1 MITLAEI
8 IERFE
13 PDYRARYGHT
23 LSPERAQALRAMQ
36 CCRSHMAPQLLATC
50 SDCAEQRLIPH
61 SCGHRLCPHC
71 QHHEGEQ
78 WLERQRRLQV
88 PAEYF
93 LLTFTLPSELR
104 ALAFRHAKSVY
115 AALFTAAWATV
126 QTFCRNDRQL
136 KGEAGAVAVLHT
148 HSRRL
153 ELHPHVHLVMPGAS
167 LDSRSR
173 RWRVKTG
180 YLFSHK
186 ALAKVFRAKFLA
198 ALKQAGLQ
206 PPGQLP
212 GKWVVDCKSV
222 GNGEKALVYLGRY
235 LYRGVIREADLLA
248 CDNGQ
253 VSFRYRDS
261 QSGETKVRTL
271 PGADFLHLILQ
282 HVLPKGF
289 RRARNYGFLH
299 PNKKGLIALLH
310 LVLRIAPRPPTP
322 DKPRPAFVCPCCGK
336 PMQIL
341 RRRVPAMAVRRSD
354 SAQAT
359 ETAV

>member
-261 QSGETKVRTL
+261 QT
-271 PGADFLHLILQ
+271 
-282 HVLPKGF
+282 
-289 RRARNYGFLH
+289 
-299 PNKKGLIALLH
+299 
-310 LVLRIAPRPPTP
+310 
-322 DKPRPAFVCPCCGK
+322 
-336 PMQIL
+336 
-341 RRRVPAMAVRRSD
+341 RV
-354 SAQAT
+354 
-359 ETAV
+359 